1 MNTSRR
7 YRPTGLREALAAQDR
22 TVVWSARKAGVS
34 HPLIFLALTG
44 RRTLSEVVAGRIADA
59 LGLPMDAIFTEVVR
73 DTTRDDR
80 AA

>member
-1 MNTSRR
+1 MVGMSTSRR
-7 YRPTGLREALAAQDR
+7 YRPTGLREALAAQER

-44 RRTLSEVVAGRIADA
+44 RRTLSENVAERIAAA
-59 LGLPMDAIFTEVVR
+59 LGLPVDALFTEVVR
-73 DTTRDDR
+73 DDR